1 MMETKARMRA
11 AVFGICVNLCLFMVK
26 LYVGISTNSISIY
39 VDSLN
44 NALDSVVC
52 IIALVGFWLSVR
64 TSPKYPFGLG
74 RAEDLT
80 GFITAV
86 VIVGT
91 GFGFGYVSLERTL
104 YPAPVWFSVRYAVII
119 AVTAVVKLLLGAYYK
134 FKDRRH
140 PSPVLKGLI
149 TESVLDFFI
158 TLSTLISFTLTRVA
172 GVPVD
177 GVGNQV
183 INIVNSDGVITR
195 ALITLDSHSYIDGD
209 VLGIRWLYDNIHENQ
224 INWYKNVV
232 LDLAKRNQDA
242 AKALPAAKQKS
253 YAELE
258 KVVPTSVFFHF
269 PMEEYRLAWTE
280 YVENDYKD
288 TKNVKYRYGLPGE
301 SGKVV
306 YCGIHPDQLFETMQE
321 LGSTDST
328 FCGHDHYNNFSLN
341 YKGINLTY
349 GYSIDYLAYVGIY
362 KQGTQRGCTILD
374 YDQNGGLDFH
384 QENYYQDKYQNNAR
398 ESVTM
403 QEITTSGLPVL
414 DAR

>member
-140 PSPVLKGLI
+140 PSPVLKGLF
-149 TESVLDFFI
+149 TDSVLDFFI

-177 GVGNQV
+177 GYFGIAIRAVLLISGAKSCVSSFACILGKRETEDCDRAQALLTAQP
-183 INIVNSDGVITR
+183 GVTGVANVQCHRYGRHLAFTADITTDQMTVEAVAQLQEGLR
-195 ALITLDSHSYIDGD
+195 ALLQTEMGADFTAAISPGTST
-209 VLGIRWLYDNIHENQ
+209 VQ
-224 INWYKNVV
+224 IEQNK
-232 LDLAKRNQDA
+232 
-242 AKALPAAKQKS
+242 
-253 YAELE
+253 
-258 KVVPTSVFFHF
+258 
-269 PMEEYRLAWTE
+269 
-280 YVENDYKD
+280 
-288 TKNVKYRYGLPGE
+288 
-301 SGKVV
+301 
-306 YCGIHPDQLFETMQE
+306 
-321 LGSTDST
+321 
-328 FCGHDHYNNFSLN
+328 
-341 YKGINLTY
+341 
-349 GYSIDYLAYVGIY
+349 
-362 KQGTQRGCTILD
+362 
-374 YDQNGGLDFH
+374 NGG
-384 QENYYQDKYQNNAR
+384 
-398 ESVTM
+398 VTN
-403 QEITTSGLPVL
+403 V
-414 DAR
+414 

>member
-140 PSPVLKGLI
+140 PSPVLKGLF
-149 TESVLDFFI
+149 TDSVLDFFI

-177 GVGNQV
+177 GYFGIAISAVLLISGAKSCVSSFACILGKRETEDCDRAQALLTAQPGCSQCAVPPLRTAPGLYGRYYHGSNDGRSSGAVTRGAAGAFADRNGCGFYGGNQPRP
-183 INIVNSDGVITR
+183 IYCSNRT
-195 ALITLDSHSYIDGD
+195 
-209 VLGIRWLYDNIHENQ
+209 
-224 INWYKNVV
+224 
-232 LDLAKRNQDA
+232 
-242 AKALPAAKQKS
+242 KQKWGS
-253 YAELE
+253 NKCL
-258 KVVPTSVFFHF
+258 
-269 PMEEYRLAWTE
+269 
-280 YVENDYKD
+280 
-288 TKNVKYRYGLPGE
+288 TKKGL
-301 SGKVV
+301 
-306 YCGIHPDQLFETMQE
+306 F
-321 LGSTDST
+321 
-328 FCGHDHYNNFSLN
+328 
-341 YKGINLTY
+341 
-349 GYSIDYLAYVGIY
+349 
-362 KQGTQRGCTILD
+362 
-374 YDQNGGLDFH
+374 
-384 QENYYQDKYQNNAR
+384 
-398 ESVTM
+398 
-403 QEITTSGLPVL
+403 
-414 DAR
+414 

>member
-86 VIVGT
+86 MIVGT

-140 PSPVLKGLI
+140 PC
-149 TESVLDFFI
+149 
-158 TLSTLISFTLTRVA
+158 R
-172 GVPVD
+172 
-177 GVGNQV
+177 
-183 INIVNSDGVITR
+183 
-195 ALITLDSHSYIDGD
+195 
-209 VLGIRWLYDNIHENQ
+209 
-224 INWYKNVV
+224 
-232 LDLAKRNQDA
+232 
-242 AKALPAAKQKS
+242 
-253 YAELE
+253 
-258 KVVPTSVFFHF
+258 
-269 PMEEYRLAWTE
+269 
-280 YVENDYKD
+280 
-288 TKNVKYRYGLPGE
+288 
-301 SGKVV
+301 
-306 YCGIHPDQLFETMQE
+306 C
-321 LGSTDST
+321 
-328 FCGHDHYNNFSLN
+328 
-341 YKGINLTY
+341 
-349 GYSIDYLAYVGIY
+349 
-362 KQGTQRGCTILD
+362 
-374 YDQNGGLDFH
+374 
-384 QENYYQDKYQNNAR
+384 
-398 ESVTM
+398 
-403 QEITTSGLPVL
+403 
-414 DAR
+414 